1 MNIQM
6 KTEDKTNFVP
16 MHDLAIHSSL
26 EVDNQN
32 IIVGIGEILWDVF
45 PHGKVM
51 GGAPANFA
59 YHVSQFGLNGF
70 AVSAIGDDELGNEI
84 IENLNGNNLKYLI
97 ERTPFATGTVQVKLN
112 TNGIPEYEI
121 LENVAWDNIPFSPEM
136 EALALKTK
144 TICFGSL
151 AQRSTISQSTIN
163 RFISFMPADALR
175 IFDINLRQHF
185 YSRELIEKSL
195 NLCNVLKINDDEVII
210 VGQLFELRAKSELEI
225 CQYLIDNFCIDMLIL
240 TKGVLG
246 SFIITPSE
254 TSFKPTPLVEVADTV
269 GAGDSF
275 TAAFVAAV
283 LKGKSISDA
292 HQFAVDVSAFVCT
305 QHGAMPILP
314 DALKF
319 KI

>member
-1 MNIQM
+1 M
-6 KTEDKTNFVP
+6 KTEDKTNIVP
-16 MHDLAIHSSL
+16 IHDLDINSSL
-26 EVDNQN
+26 VMSDQN

-59 YHVSQFGLNGF
+59 YHVSQFGFNGY
-70 AVSAIGDDELGNEI
+70 AVSAIGNDELGNEI
-84 IENLNGNNLKYLI
+84 IENLNGNNLKFLI
-97 ERTPFATGTVQVKLN
+97 ELTPFATGTVQVKVD
-112 TNGIPEYEI
+112 TKGIPQYEI
-121 LENVAWDNIPFSPEM
+121 SENVAWDNIPFSAEM

-151 AQRSTISQSTIN
+151 AQRNSISQLTID
-163 RFISFMPADALR
+163 RFLSYMSADALK

-195 NLCNVLKINDDEVII
+195 TLCNVLKINDDEVVI
-210 VGQLFELRAKSELEI
+210 VGQLFELGDKSEMEI
-225 CQYLIDNFCIDMLIL
+225 CKYLLHTYNINMVVL

-246 SFIITPSE
+246 SYIITPSE
-254 TSFKPTPLVEVADTV
+254 SSFKPTPLVTVADTV

-275 TAAFVAAV
+275 TAAFVAAI

-292 HQFAVDVSAFVCT
+292 HQLAVDVSAYVCS

-314 DALKF
+314 EALKLR
-319 KI
+319 I